1 MASKTTV
8 VSSED
13 VKASCEEPKH
23 LAFLPNR
30 MPTYKLEDDT
40 HMFSLF
46 YETPTVDQGWRV
58 MLRGLH
64 LPKLLVDKATID
76 FLESVKGGVDWK
88 PLPPN
93 NNSGTAGI
101 IFDAN
106 TIESKDELAT
116 LFGKLNL
123 SKPPDTNTTDHLE
136 IKVEEEEEES
146 KVEKEHPV
154 EEKEGKEFTIKEEER
169 A

>member
-1 MASKTTV
+1 
-8 VSSED
+8 
-13 VKASCEEPKH
+13 
-23 LAFLPNR
+23 
-30 MPTYKLEDDT
+30 
-40 HMFSLF
+40 MFSLF
-46 YETPTVDQGWRV
+46 YETPTVDQGWQV

-64 LPKLLVDKATID
+64 LPKLLVDKATIN

-93 NNSGTAGI
+93 NINGSAGI

-123 SKPPDTNTTDHLE
+123 SKPPDKNTTEHLE
-136 IKVEEEEEES
+136 IKIEEEEEES

-154 EEKEGKEFTIKEEER
+154 EEKEHAVEEKEEEELTIKEDKR